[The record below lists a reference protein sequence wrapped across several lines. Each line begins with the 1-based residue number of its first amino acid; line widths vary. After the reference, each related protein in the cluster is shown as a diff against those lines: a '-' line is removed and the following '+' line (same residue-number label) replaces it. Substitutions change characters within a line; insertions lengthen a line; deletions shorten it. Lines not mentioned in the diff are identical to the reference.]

1 MIVRPVTSA
10 DLPALIEL
18 ARSTGT
24 GLTTLPA
31 NEQRLQ
37 HRVSWAEKAFRGEA
51 ERGDADYLFV
61 LEDDAGKVVGISAIA
76 GAVGL
81 REPWYNYRVGL
92 TVSASQELNIHR
104 EIPTLFLANDL
115 TGNSELCSLFLHAD
129 HRSGLNGKLLSR
141 ARFLFIAEFRHLFGD
156 KLIAEMRGMSDEEGR
171 SPFWESLGRHF
182 FKMEFSQADYL
193 TGVGNKAFIAE
204 LMPKFPLYT
213 CFLSEEARGVIG
225 RVHPNTEPALAMLKA
240 EGFSY
245 QGYVDIF
252 DAGPAIEAETDKIRA
267 IAESQNLVLAVGTE
281 MADTDFW
288 RERLPLSG
296 ELIRVDIDP
305 RKFNDFYPSAVALR
319 GDARQTLEAL
329 LVRLPQEARDAAPAA
344 ARVARLRAEIRAAH
358 APLQALH
365 QAILDRI
372 AAALPADA
380 FVSTDMTQLA
390 YTGNYAFASRA
401 PRSWLHPTGYGTLG
415 YGLPAGIGA
424 KLGAPQRPGLVLVGD
439 GGFLYTAQELA
450 TASEEL
456 DSPLVV
462 LLWNNDALGQIRD
475 DMLGLDIEPV
485 GVLPRNPDFA
495 LLGRAYGCAV
505 RQPQDLDELERD
517 LRAGFGQPGVTL
529 IELRHACAR

>member
-171 SPFWESLGRHF
+171 SPFW
-182 FKMEFSQADYL
+182 
-193 TGVGNKAFIAE
+193 KA
-204 LMPKFPLYT
+204 
-213 CFLSEEARGVIG
+213 S
-225 RVHPNTEPALAMLKA
+225 
-240 EGFSY
+240 
-245 QGYVDIF
+245 
-252 DAGPAIEAETDKIRA
+252 AGTSSRWN
-267 IAESQNLVLAVGTE
+267 S
-281 MADTDFW
+281 
-288 RERLPLSG
+288 
-296 ELIRVDIDP
+296 P
-305 RKFNDFYPSAVALR
+305 RPTTSPGSATRPS
-319 GDARQTLEAL
+319 
-329 LVRLPQEARDAAPAA
+329 
-344 ARVARLRAEIRAAH
+344 
-358 APLQALH
+358 
-365 QAILDRI
+365 
-372 AAALPADA
+372 
-380 FVSTDMTQLA
+380 
-390 YTGNYAFASRA
+390 
-401 PRSWLHPTGYGTLG
+401 
-415 YGLPAGIGA
+415 
-424 KLGAPQRPGLVLVGD
+424 
-439 GGFLYTAQELA
+439 
-450 TASEEL
+450 
-456 DSPLVV
+456 SPS
-462 LLWNNDALGQIRD
+462 
-475 DMLGLDIEPV
+475 
-485 GVLPRNPDFA
+485 
-495 LLGRAYGCAV
+495 
-505 RQPQDLDELERD
+505 
-517 LRAGFGQPGVTL
+517 
-529 IELRHACAR
+529 